1 VQDATRT
8 AVTQLGGKQY
18 LLNPHTNKGM
28 AFNIEER
35 QVLGMHGLLPPH
47 VMDIETQIDRFK
59 SNYDRQPSDLA
70 KYKFLMDLADRNEIL
85 FYQVL
90 QSDIKKYMP
99 IIYTPTVGLA
109 CQKWGEIM
117 TRPRG
122 LYITIKDKGHI
133 EAILDNWPVKNVR
146 AIVVTDGE
154 RILGLGDLGCQG
166 MGIPIGKLALY
177 TACAGIKP
185 HLTLP
190 IQIDVGTNNEKL
202 LEDPFYPGLKQ
213 KRVSG
218 KEYEDLIDEFMT
230 AVTRKYSKECLIQF
244 EDFGNHNAFK
254 FLRKYKNKYLTFND
268 DIQGTAATAT
278 AGIMATEMVTGL
290 RVKDQKFLFLG
301 AGEAGLGVANLL
313 VLLLRDMG
321 VNPVDAYKKIWLY
334 DVDGL
339 ITSERFDLD
348 PMQMKFAHD
357 HKTIKSFEQCVEE
370 LKPTA
375 IIGLAGAGKMFTK
388 GVLEKMAKFNERPI
402 VFALSNPTSKA
413 ECTAE
418 EAYTYTEGKCVYAS
432 GSPQP
437 QFNYKGQVFVPGQGN
452 NVYIF
457 PGVALACILTGATT
471 VNDRAFLIAAQRVA
485 AELSQEEIDAGQVYP
500 SLDRIKEI
508 SQKVA
513 IDVVKYLFDAE
524 LATYRPEPHDHAEW
538 VTRHIWEP
546 EYESILRDMYY
557 ERFEQ

>member
-1 VQDATRT
+1 MLGPQSKKLVQDATRT

-28 AFNIEER
+28 AFNIKER

-47 VMDIETQIDRFK
+47 VMDIEVQIERFK

-190 IQIDVGTNNEKL
+190 IQ
-202 LEDPFYPGLKQ
+202 
-213 KRVSG
+213 VS
-218 KEYEDLIDEFMT
+218 
-230 AVTRKYSKECLIQF
+230 
-244 EDFGNHNAFK
+244 
-254 FLRKYKNKYLTFND
+254 
-268 DIQGTAATAT
+268 
-278 AGIMATEMVTGL
+278 
-290 RVKDQKFLFLG
+290 
-301 AGEAGLGVANLL
+301 
-313 VLLLRDMG
+313 
-321 VNPVDAYKKIWLY
+321 
-334 DVDGL
+334 
-339 ITSERFDLD
+339 
-348 PMQMKFAHD
+348 
-357 HKTIKSFEQCVEE
+357 
-370 LKPTA
+370 
-375 IIGLAGAGKMFTK
+375 
-388 GVLEKMAKFNERPI
+388 
-402 VFALSNPTSKA
+402 
-413 ECTAE
+413 
-418 EAYTYTEGKCVYAS
+418 
-432 GSPQP
+432 
-437 QFNYKGQVFVPGQGN
+437 
-452 NVYIF
+452 
-457 PGVALACILTGATT
+457 
-471 VNDRAFLIAAQRVA
+471 
-485 AELSQEEIDAGQVYP
+485 
-500 SLDRIKEI
+500 
-508 SQKVA
+508 
-513 IDVVKYLFDAE
+513 
-524 LATYRPEPHDHAEW
+524 
-538 VTRHIWEP
+538 
-546 EYESILRDMYY
+546 SILCSTYSNLN
-557 ERFEQ
+557 